1 MAADGY
7 GFWAGVVNIIK
18 LMTVMATQVINIL
31 KTTGFYTYLDK
42 LHAVLII
49 FQYNLKIEMSYLY
62 FDISLNF
69 LYLDYISEFL
79 APTLQYNHHIFN
91 FNCI

>member
-31 KTTGFYTYLDK
+31 KIIGFYTYLDK

-62 FDISLNF
+62 FLT
-69 LYLDYISEFL
+69 YL
-79 APTLQYNHHIFN
+79 
-91 FNCI
+91 